1 MQESIIITIIED
13 GIIIMMI
20 DKSFKDKQP
29 IGMEES
35 DFLPYLYVRLQHGSS
50 LADCRTKHKHPIT
63 VKESDLEY

>member
-1 MQESIIITIIED
+1 MKSIIITIIKD

-29 IGMEES
+29 IGVKES
-35 DFLPYLYVRLQHGSS
+35 DFPPYLYTRLQHGSS
-50 LADCRTKHKHPIT
+50 LADCRTKHKQPIT